1 MGYIYN
7 DNGIQFTDVKLNGSI
22 MPGAIL
28 STEDNYETSGT
39 TITNKY
45 DDVINAIDIDWNGAQ
60 LKLNG
65 DSSNRTINTTG
76 ELLSQIKGTYSLTFA
91 N

>member
-1 MGYIYN
+1 MTQ
-7 DNGIQFTDVKLNGSI
+7 NGITFNSVKTAGVEKSAWPL
-22 MPGAIL
+22 IL
-28 STEDNYETSGT
+28 AGQQGPDEDGG
-39 TITNKY
+39 
-45 DDVINAIDIDWNGAQ
+45 VINAVDIDWNGAQ
-60 LKLNG
+60 VKLNG